1 MQTTKHT
8 KTRKRTNKSC
18 SLASNSQGTKWT
30 WRCRYSCA
38 ARPPGKKHPKQ
49 LPGLGSS
56 QATMYQSIP
65 KLPICNLHISHN
77 TPCLPPKTL
86 HNLCFKFL
94 LGITVALR
102 EIRQIAYAKLWG
114 ENKVYMYY
122 GRYAN
127 GKFLPLWKLRASQ
140 FLKNFGQISI
150 LCWPFRWSNAPPINT
165 SKSLTHQPCVKP
177 FNWSQAHLQV
187 DFFTLF
193 MVISSLCEVNYN
205 LLTGASPLAL
215 AKSMYYIIWHDI
227 SVVVMD
233 SIWMS
238 IFDITLAKEGFENK
252 LRWLSCLFLFVG

>member
-1 MQTTKHT
+1 MSLEFLSLSHRNSPG
-8 KTRKRTNKSC
+8 KT
-18 SLASNSQGTKWT
+18 SLAAKSKEK
-30 WRCRYSCA
+30 RLY
-38 ARPPGKKHPKQ
+38 
-49 LPGLGSS
+49 S

-140 FLKNFGQISI
+140 FWKILVKFPFYVGRLDGQMPHQLTLQKASPTSHASSHLIDHR
-150 LCWPFRWSNAPPINT
+150 LT
-165 SKSLTHQPCVKP
+165 SKWISLHY
-177 FNWSQAHLQV
+177 S
-187 DFFTLF
+187 
-193 MVISSLCEVNYN
+193 
-205 LLTGASPLAL
+205 
-215 AKSMYYIIWHDI
+215 
-227 SVVVMD
+227 
-233 SIWMS
+233 
-238 IFDITLAKEGFENK
+238 
-252 LRWLSCLFLFVG
+252 WL

>member
-1 MQTTKHT
+1 MSLEFLSLSHRNSPG
-8 KTRKRTNKSC
+8 KT
-18 SLASNSQGTKWT
+18 SLAAKSKEK
-30 WRCRYSCA
+30 RLY
-38 ARPPGKKHPKQ
+38 
-49 LPGLGSS
+49 S

-165 SKSLTHQPCVKP
+165 SKSLTHRQSAKTADWLVDNDVIWPVLRNCACANLGKLKIEHGG
-177 FNWSQAHLQV
+177 WAWESDAKLQGP
-187 DFFTLF
+187 TRL
-193 MVISSLCEVNYN
+193 
-205 LLTGASPLAL
+205 
-215 AKSMYYIIWHDI
+215 
-227 SVVVMD
+227 
-233 SIWMS
+233 
-238 IFDITLAKEGFENK
+238 
-252 LRWLSCLFLFVG
+252 LFVEKEIIKYSKKP

>member
-1 MQTTKHT
+1 MSLEFLSLSHRNSPG
-8 KTRKRTNKSC
+8 KT
-18 SLASNSQGTKWT
+18 SLAAKSKEK
-30 WRCRYSCA
+30 RLY
-38 ARPPGKKHPKQ
+38 
-49 LPGLGSS
+49 S

-127 GKFLPLWKLRASQ
+127 GKFLPLWKLRTSQ